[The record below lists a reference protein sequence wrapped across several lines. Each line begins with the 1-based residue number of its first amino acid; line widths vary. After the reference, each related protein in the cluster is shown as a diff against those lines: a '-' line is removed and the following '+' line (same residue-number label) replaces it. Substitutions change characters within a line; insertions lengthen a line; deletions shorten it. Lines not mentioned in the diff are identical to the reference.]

1 MKSPNLRNCQ
11 ARSKNKGLSE
21 YERRARWLQISPSPT
36 GDRDAGGGQPE
47 LERGKLGPRE
57 ASSTKLQAGTQSL
70 TKTAWDSVW
79 LTSARRVTARDQL
92 PRRHIWHTGDG
103 HTRAHPGN
111 RAAVTGEVMRHTPHQ
126 GRQRSPIT
134 WSPELL
140 RPGKGK
146 KRRPNRVC
154 PFVDYL
160 RT

>member
-70 TKTAWDSVW
+70 TKIPWDSVW
-79 LTSARRVTARDQL
+79 LTSAGRVAARDQL
-92 PRRHIWHTGDG
+92 PRRDIRHTGDG
-103 HTRAHPGN
+103 RTCCHSGN
-111 RAAVTGEVMRHTPHQ
+111 RVAGTREVIRRTPHL
-126 GRQRSPIT
+126 GRQLSPST
-134 WSPELL
+134 WLPELL
-140 RPGKGK
+140 GPGKGK
-146 KRRPNRVC
+146 KCRPIESA
-154 PFVDYL
+154 PL
-160 RT
+160 WTT